1 MLPWELIERAE
12 VPGGARP
19 LELYRRGQEWSIR
32 IGGQE
37 LMNSRQ
43 HGSEQALAELA
54 CAPIAKRERPAL
66 LIGGLGMGFTLAA
79 ALRRLGPLAEVTV
92 AELVPAVVAWNRGP
106 LAALAGQPL
115 HDRRVRVEQGDVAA
129 LIAAVRARYD
139 AIVLDV
145 DNGPAG
151 LTRAGNDGLYG
162 NAGLRAAFDALR
174 PGGVLAVWSAARA
187 PAFND
192 RLRRTGFTLHEHSA
206 RARGSHGGAHHT
218 LWIAIKPA
226 GREKPAR

>member
-66 LIGGLGMGFTLAA
+66 LIGGLGMGFTLRA
-79 ALRRLGPLAEVTV
+79 ALAD
-92 AELVPAVVAWNRGP
+92 VPAVVAWNRGP